1 VPPPPIQ
8 RAGTDASGP
17 KGTLT
22 PNQQGQFDENTLE
35 GKPNNAGKDT
45 NLGTSSPLV
54 EQATRLLDGF
64 PQWFTDASNGVLA
77 NPRACFV
84 SPIACG
90 ANILASAIKDGGG
103 RATNSNS
110 GPGLSTT
117 PSPALLDSPY
127 SPSSVESRVNPP
139 YQTNPAHDT
148 SSPLYN
154 PNKTPE
160 PVDAQSA
167 YDTGAVRGGLGT
179 WYSRGQDGY
188 YRYFSD
194 NAGTVHFSGT
204 VPAAQV
210 PNSVLKQLG
219 K

>member
-1 VPPPPIQ
+1 MLAGTPEGQRLSSEQIGLAVGMASLSGALVAGLVGQNPNAAATSAANEAQNNQFMHPSQWVPPPPSQ
-8 RAGTDASGP
+8 LAGTDASGP
-17 KGTLT
+17 KGTWT

-103 RATNSNS
+103 RAINSTVGFDTSNLES
-110 GPGLSTT
+110 KLNGY
-117 PSPALLDSPY
+117 LLDAAHPQ
-127 SPSSVESRVNPP
+127 N
-139 YQTNPAHDT
+139 QTKAN
-148 SSPLYN
+148 
-154 PNKTPE
+154 
-160 PVDAQSA
+160 
-167 YDTGAVRGGLGT
+167 
-179 WYSRGQDGY
+179 W
-188 YRYFSD
+188 FS
-194 NAGTVHFSGT
+194 
-204 VPAAQV
+204 
-210 PNSVLKQLG
+210 
-219 K
+219 